1 MEIGAIIAA
10 PSIDAP
16 RRVTP
21 VAIPLLTMERTPIL
35 PVRGVSILTPSIGAQ
50 KLVPAAA
57 RQTMTM
63 PITVIPTEAGQKP
76 MICSI
81 SAQKPARFVK
91 LPVKNTPIM

>member
-10 PSIDAP
+10 PSTVAP

-50 KLVPAAA
+50 VPAETAA
-57 RQTMTM
+57 RRTMIM
-63 PITVIPTEAGQKP
+63 PATV
-76 MICSI
+76 
-81 SAQKPARFVK
+81 
-91 LPVKNTPIM
+91 